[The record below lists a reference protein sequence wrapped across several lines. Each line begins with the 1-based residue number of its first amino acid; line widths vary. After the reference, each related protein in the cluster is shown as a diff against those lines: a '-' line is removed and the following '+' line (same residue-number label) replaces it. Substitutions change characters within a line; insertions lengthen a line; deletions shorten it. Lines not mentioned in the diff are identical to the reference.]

1 MFLLDNYEFYCPV
14 KTNSGNKALE
24 HLPIELN
31 ALNSRNPFIIA
42 SKDIGGKGAVQ
53 KIINAFKN
61 SGITIGIYDAVPD
74 VPDMKCIEEISNI
87 YRNKEHDSIVALG
100 SGSVVNVAKAV
111 NIAVSCNIHSLK
123 NLAGDDLITDPLGP
137 FVLVPTLS
145 GTGYETSRFA
155 KIEDLTFSS
164 HFLMPDIVVI
174 DPRIIKAKDSQ
185 IVVATVMS
193 ALTHAVEAYT
203 CQAKNPLTDMYAY
216 AAIQYIVENLVNVV
230 KKSRS
235 RKGRMALANATAMAG
250 CVLSRTTLGIVHT
263 LGEVV
268 SNMFDIP
275 HGICMDVLLPY
286 GLEYNTIKNDFH
298 TPDLLLP
305 LAGFDEYARTSEKL
319 RARVAINMIIQ
330 MQHDLYDVTKGK
342 IPRTLEEAEVP
353 RYMLQDI
360 AEKAVSL
367 GSAEFD
373 FEGYLTVLEHA
384 WEGKPIFGLEGLEN

>member
-298 TPDLLLP
+298 TSDLLLP

-367 GSAEFD
+367 DSAEFD